1 MADGKLVFP
10 VRFDLEAAVKEA
22 SGDADRVLKRL
33 GTMINSRP
41 LKLGI
46 EIEQPKGGWD
56 KKLGDYGK
64 GSIIATRKEMAKLV
78 EQWNKLSEAQRIT
91 DQKSGTFTADAMK
104 IINRYSQL
112 VTASESY
119 ARSLEQIAAAAK
131 KAADAEMRSNQKAQ
145 AELEKRKAKSQQ
157 TIAMLK
163 AEETSLSAVAAK
175 MKFYQ
180 QIADKS
186 DFGTKSF
193 LYASLQVERLGAQY
207 QRLQNI
213 MTSATGNKGKDIFNT
228 EQLKQTLR
236 GSESTIEQVKAKLK
250 AVEQILA
257 KTPQDSFGFRRASEE
272 GERLLWLLKDME
284 ANTPKA
290 QIKAQEQ
297 LQREWLAAKDQRERE
312 RERETQQA
320 IANAN
325 RENQARQAAFNT
337 QRQAGLE
344 RQRILQAEENSIS
357 AVTAKLQIQQQ
368 RLNEAKVGS
377 AKYSRLTEEVDRL
390 TRKLNLM
397 QEALTAAGKRVEAL
411 RAMREILA
419 ASEKTISGIT
429 GKLQVYQER
438 LKGLETGSQK
448 FNKTA
453 AEVRRLSEE
462 LQRANQYLSDFQ
474 SKAFRGLSTNFT
486 AKQTEAVQNLRKQI
500 DDIDKKFN
508 MLYQNGRATK
518 ADGTYTDRVNQMIKE
533 RMRLQEEIN
542 KMMKTAAD
550 AQLEREKEINRVIE
564 QRKAK
569 EKELKAA
576 RQQELAALAKKR
588 EANDRIRKILA
599 AEENTIKSITAKL
612 QVQHNRL
619 NSTNLDSNKFTRIAK
634 EVERLTKKL
643 DEARKKMAE
652 LTGQST
658 SGTGTQARNARK
670 VSEEY
675 SKQLTYLDRLV
686 RRMAVYGSVG
696 MIGNFLRNVREV
708 TAQFELQR
716 VSLGAILQDQTK
728 ANQLFSEI
736 KSFALKSP
744 VSILDLTKYTKQLAA
759 YKIGYDELFETTKKL
774 TDVSVGLGVSM
785 DRVVLAYGQVRA
797 TGHLRAS
804 EIRQFTE
811 MGVPIV
817 EELATKLSKMNG
829 ELVTAADV
837 MDMVSKRAIGFDM
850 VREVFD
856 DMTSAGGIFYN
867 MQEKQGNTLY
877 GLWAKLGDAASVMYD
892 EIGRTGAV
900 NSTMKTLIQAATDL
914 MKNWRLVSGEIF
926 VAVSGFLAYKAVQ
939 NLTTVSTI
947 ATSKATRDYVRAQVR
962 LNAAQKSGSAM
973 AIGSAKASMRAAAAN
988 RAAALSTNAWTA
1000 AKYRLIGATN
1010 SLKAALMGNWIT
1022 LAITAFAAIAVAI
1035 YSAYEKAN
1043 RLRSELAKIREE
1055 TTVLQ
1060 NQSTRNFERLV
1071 KQATESADGSKKQKE
1086 ALDELNRTYKD
1097 MLPEEA
1103 LKIENLRK
1111 MKGNYDELTQAV
1123 REYIAAQQEEKAIN
1137 TINEQ
1142 EGAVQTDMQKRL
1154 RGVFEKQDLSSD
1166 EIQRFFRAFEQTAL
1180 DKTKTVR
1187 EQFEKAL
1194 EMAGIEGGEK
1204 LWKAVSQKKKAW
1216 FTVGPGIFG
1225 SEDSNVKAVSAIGE
1239 LSRSLAEQQEQI
1251 ESVRKSYAE
1260 MTQTF
1265 GKYTGDM
1272 RNYNQAVQENL
1283 NSGETVLQNQENVN
1297 MQVRLMVSRI
1307 KDALKDA
1314 GVTWQKEWA
1323 NIIKTVDPEDLNH
1336 ISSLN
1341 MEAII
1346 SAIDPNKYPDI
1357 YNYICQYK
1365 KIYEDLIPSDP
1376 VAKQI
1381 RARFFE
1387 IAKSTG
1393 VSVDTMRRFLW
1404 DGKTA
1409 LDDHIKTLDDQIT
1422 KYEAD
1427 IYRMNAAISKG
1438 GILGNLA
1445 QMMFGGKVE
1454 ELTKTVEALR
1464 ELMKFEQTY
1473 VKEKETKDKGGG
1485 RQSDTRL
1492 QILNEIEQTLT
1503 KINQK
1508 YDELLKKEGQTKALA
1523 DIQKIYG
1530 DTLDYINKLGKQFGL
1545 AFEMPT
1551 AFKTLQ
1557 DYRKAIL
1564 NVIESLKMKGYEKAA
1579 LELQTKIDTG
1589 DVDKLQKQI
1598 ETELKKLSEKISR
1611 TKTAREFYD
1620 KILSQTGDIELA
1632 AQMSMSIYGDDGFE
1646 LQRQLVEQIKSYLQ
1660 NEQVSIEI
1668 PVDVITTG
1676 NQINY
1681 KRLGEFAEQI
1691 KDEIG
1696 EKPYEA
1702 LKKIAE
1708 QGQKD
1713 LAKTYEGYFKD
1724 LEKAKTYADKRVEL
1738 ARTTA
1743 EKIRKINADI
1753 AAGNISEDV
1762 GKKTIRGLIDRE
1774 ANEAVRLEY
1783 EAFKETPLYVQM
1795 FEDLE
1800 HASTATLKTMRERLL
1815 ALSKTWGV
1823 ALNPTQLREMQSRM
1837 NEITEQLRQRNP
1849 FKALKEAYLDYRN
1862 SMKDLTVKGAV
1873 EKSGEAARRVYE
1885 DTRDYGADSKQA
1897 MAAER
1902 ELKVREKILGIARSL
1917 TNENGRQL
1925 KGQKALDKA
1934 QVKANDNLKIARGLL
1949 DLAVEEQQDLIDKIT
1964 NEGKDPAADPEVQAA
1979 NMRVE
1984 AAKEEVEIAQDV
1996 ANIVQDTARTSKTLK
2011 ESFEQAAQTVFQVLN
2026 WSSDIARGIA
2036 DISEALGADEEDVQ
2050 YWNTIA
2056 DSLGNI
2062 TAGIQDIVTAA
2073 MSGDIFGT
2081 VSSVLTAIPKMFVGF
2096 VNLFNAGRIRK
2107 ANKEIKRQQELLEQ
2121 LEYTYLRLQTV
2132 ADKLFGRDYINNYNQ
2147 QLSNLQA
2154 QAAAYQKQAEA
2165 EKSKGKKTDKE
2176 KLKEYENAYRDT
2188 MDEIADM
2195 QTQLVEKFTGTSK
2208 TDAAR
2213 QMAQSW
2219 IEARASLSDTYAAI
2233 AGDYKEMIK
2242 NMLVEGAAARVI
2254 ENALTPMWDKMDA
2267 MLKDNNIDGAIDSLI
2282 GGMDDALNAANNG
2295 MEVLWKALEAR
2306 GYDMKQ
2312 LIGDTDESFT
2322 GIAKNVASATSEEIN
2337 ANTAALNT
2345 QNYYLSHVP
2354 VIGENV
2360 AAIRMILQGGSATVS
2375 SGSGPA
2381 TTIDYTDLLTA
2392 ANQHLASL
2400 PRMERHLSDI
2410 YTLLNKIVVY
2420 EKGKF
2425 VVNSMLRQ

>member
-1 MADGKLVFP
+1 MADGRLVFP

-22 SGDADRVLKRL
+22 NGDADRVLKRL

-131 KAADAEMRSNQKAQ
+131 RSADAEMRSNQKAQ

-157 TIAMLK
+157 TVAMLK

-193 LYASLQVERLGAQY
+193 LYATQQVERLGAQY

-236 GSESTIEQVKAKLK
+236 GAESTIEQVKAKLR

-272 GERLLWLLKDME
+272 GERLLRLLKDME

-312 RERETQQA
+312 REKETQQA

-344 RQRILQAEENSIS
+344 RQRILQAEENSIA

-390 TRKLNLM
+390 TRKLTLM

-438 LKGLETGSQK
+438 LKGLEVGSQK

-453 AEVRRLSEE
+453 AEVRHLSEE

-508 MLYQNGRATK
+508 MLYQNGHATK
-518 ADGTYTDRVNQMIKE
+518 ADGTYTDHVNQMIKE

-612 QVQHNRL
+612 QVQQNRL

-759 YKIGYDELFETTKKL
+759 YKIGYDELFETTKRL

-850 VREVFD
+850 VKEVFD

-900 NSTMKTLIQAATDL
+900 NSTMKGLIQLTTDL
-914 MKNWRLVSGEIF
+914 MKNWRLVSGEVF
-926 VAVSGFLAYKAVQ
+926 VAVSGFLAYKAIQ
-939 NLTTVSTI
+939 NLITKNTI
-947 ATSKATRDYVRAQVR
+947 AASKATRDYARAQIQ

-973 AIGSAKASMRAAAAN
+973 AIGSAQASMRAAAAN
-988 RAAALSTNAWTA
+988 RAAALSTNVWTA
-1000 AKYRLIGATN
+1000 AKYRLVAATN

-1022 LAITAFAAIAVAI
+1022 LAITAVAAIAVAI

-1142 EGAVQTDMQKRL
+1142 EGAAQTAMQKIL
-1154 RGVFEKQDLSSD
+1154 REEFKEQGLSDD
-1166 EIQRFFRAFEQTAL
+1166 EIQRFFRAFEKTAL
-1180 DKTKTVR
+1180 DTSASVRWQFKEAFRIAGLEGSEEMWDEIKKTVDSSKWYN
-1187 EQFEKAL
+1187 FNNL
-1194 EMAGIEGGEK
+1194 FGLGIK
-1204 LWKAVSQKKKAW
+1204 FS
-1216 FTVGPGIFG
+1216 VGPGAFG
-1225 SEDSNVKAVSAIGE
+1225 TFEDNIKARSAIGE

-1251 ESVRKSYAE
+1251 EAVRKSYAD
-1260 MTQTF
+1260 MTQDL
-1265 GKYTGDM
+1265 GVYTGAM
-1272 RNYNQAVQENL
+1272 RDYNQAVQENL
-1283 NSGETVLQNQENVN
+1283 NSDETVLQNQENVN

-1336 ISSLN
+1336 LSSLN

-1357 YNYICQYK
+1357 YNYISQYK

-1438 GILGNLA
+1438 GVLGNLA

-1473 VKEKETKDKGGG
+1473 VKEKEPKNKGDG

-1564 NVIESLKMKGYEKAA
+1564 NVIKTLKMKGFEKAA

-1620 KILSQTGDIELA
+1620 KILSQTGDIDIA
-1632 AQMSMSIYGDDGFE
+1632 TNITMSVYGDTGEGLFE
-1646 LQRQLVEQIKSYLQ
+1646 QTVQQIKNVFKTGNDELDA
-1660 NEQVSIEI
+1660 SIEAQI
-1668 PVDVITTG
+1668 DFSIDTE
-1676 NQINY
+1676 NQRINY
-1681 KRLGEFAEQI
+1681 KYLAEIYEYYQDQI
-1691 KDEIG
+1691 I
-1696 EKPYEA
+1696 EKNRQT
-1702 LKKIAE
+1702 AE
-1708 QGQKD
+1708 NIIKEGQKTAAANIFTWEKELAKAKDFEQQRTDIINRETQRRAEIYKSNLPQEEKDRLAGQSRTKQSED
-1713 LAKTYEGYFKD
+1713 LAKVNFEEFTKSEDYIKIFENLDNTSTAALKRLREEMRKLIETNKDLSPENMKTLVKAMEDIDEQISGRGFGNDMVQGVRDYIAALRDLKTARTELKTAKADYDTQLPQLDADIKTAKAEEIAAQEALNALKAQGLATDEQIVAAELRLNNATTAVTNAEQAKAKAADKVKKAETKVTNQQDKQKKSTNKIFKD
-1724 LEKAKTYADKRVEL
+1724 LQNVASEADALASNLGEVKDLLGISEDSAAGLVFDSAIDGLQMMSKAIGVV
-1738 ARTTA
+1738 TTA
-1743 EKIRKINADI
+1743 QAIFNAVAESNPYIAI
-1753 AAGNISEDV
+1753 AAGV
-1762 GKKTIRGLIDRE
+1762 
-1774 ANEAVRLEY
+1774 
-1783 EAFKETPLYVQM
+1783 
-1795 FEDLE
+1795 
-1800 HASTATLKTMRERLL
+1800 
-1815 ALSKTWGV
+1815 
-1823 ALNPTQLREMQSRM
+1823 
-1837 NEITEQLRQRNP
+1837 
-1849 FKALKEAYLDYRN
+1849 
-1862 SMKDLTVKGAV
+1862 
-1873 EKSGEAARRVYE
+1873 
-1885 DTRDYGADSKQA
+1885 
-1897 MAAER
+1897 
-1902 ELKVREKILGIARSL
+1902 
-1917 TNENGRQL
+1917 
-1925 KGQKALDKA
+1925 
-1934 QVKANDNLKIARGLL
+1934 
-1949 DLAVEEQQDLIDKIT
+1949 LAV
-1964 NEGKDPAADPEVQAA
+1964 GAA
-1979 NMRVE
+1979 
-1984 AAKEEVEIAQDV
+1984 IG
-1996 ANIVQDTARTSKTLK
+1996 S
-2011 ESFEQAAQTVFQVLN
+2011 
-2026 WSSDIARGIA
+2026 W
-2036 DISEALGADEEDVQ
+2036 IS
-2050 YWNTIA
+2050 
-2056 DSLGNI
+2056 GNK
-2062 TAGIQDIVTAA
+2062 V
-2073 MSGDIFGT
+2073 
-2081 VSSVLTAIPKMFVGF
+2081 
-2096 VNLFNAGRIRK
+2096 RK
-2107 ANKEIKRQQELLEQ
+2107 ANKEIKRQQEILEQ
-2121 LEYTYLRLQTV
+2121 LEYTYSRLQTV

-2188 MDEIADM
+2188 MDQIADM
-2195 QTQLVEKFTGTSK
+2195 QTELVEKFTGTSK

-2254 ENALTPMWDKMDA
+2254 ENALTPMWDKMDT
-2267 MLKDNNIDGAIDSLI
+2267 MLKDNNIEGAIDSLI
-2282 GGMDDALNAANNG
+2282 GGMDEALNAANNG

-2312 LIGDTDESFT
+2312 LIGDTDESYT
-2322 GIAKNVASATSEEIN
+2322 GIAKSVANATSEEIN

-2375 SGSGPA
+2375 SGSGPS

-2400 PRMERHLSDI
+2400 PRMERHLSEI
-2410 YTLLNKIVVY
+2410 YALLSRIVVF

-2425 VVNSMLRQ
+2425 VVNSILRS

>member
-64 GSIIATRKEMAKLV
+64 GSITAMRKEMAKLV

-91 DQKSGTFTADAMK
+91 DQKSGAFTADAMK

-131 KAADAEMRSNQKAQ
+131 KSADAEIRANQKAQ
-145 AELEKRKAKSQQ
+145 AELEKRVARSQQ
-157 TIAMLK
+157 TVAMLK

-186 DFGTKSF
+186 DFGSKSF
-193 LYASLQVERLGAQY
+193 LYATQQVERLGAQY

-236 GSESTIEQVKAKLK
+236 GAESTIEQVKAKLK

-272 GERLLWLLKDME
+272 GERLLRLLKKME

-290 QIKAQEQ
+290 QMKAQEQ

-312 RERETQQA
+312 REKETQQA

-325 RENQARQAAFNT
+325 RENQARQAAYNA

-344 RQRILQAEENSIS
+344 RQRILNAEENSIA
-357 AVTAKLQIQQQ
+357 AVTAKLQLQRQ
-368 RLNEAKVGS
+368 RLDESKVGS
-377 AKYSRLTEEVDRL
+377 VKYERISEEVDRL

-397 QEALTAAGKRVEAL
+397 REALDAAGKRVEAL
-411 RAMREILA
+411 RALREILA
-419 ASEKTISGIT
+419 ASEKTISGLT

-438 LKGLETGSQK
+438 LKGLEVGSQK

-453 AEVRRLSEE
+453 LEVRRLTDE
-462 LQRANQYLSDFQ
+462 LERANQRMRDFQ
-474 SKAFRGLSTNFT
+474 QTAFKGLGNVI
-486 AKQTEAVQNLRKQI
+486 TEQQVARLTNLRNEI
-500 DDIDKKFN
+500 RDIDAQLHELQQQKANNAGKWAGPMDEQIVN
-508 MLYQNGRATK
+508 NLLKQRMGYTRQINEMLKTG
-518 ADGTYTDRVNQMIKE
+518 AD
-533 RMRLQEEIN
+533 L
-542 KMMKTAAD
+542 
-550 AQLEREKEINRVIE
+550 QLEREKEINREIE
-564 QRKAK
+564 KRKAK
-569 EKELKAA
+569 QKEITDAF
-576 RQQELAALAKKR
+576 AK
-588 EANDRIRKILA
+588 NRKILA
-599 AEENTIKSITAKL
+599 AEENTIKNITAKL
-612 QVQHNRL
+612 QLQKSRL
-619 NSTNLDSNKFTRIAK
+619 ESTNLDSNKFTRIAK

-686 RRMAVYGSVG
+686 RRMAVYGSIG
-696 MIGNFLRNVREV
+696 MIGGFLRNVREV

-736 KSFALKSP
+736 KGFALKSP

-817 EELATKLSKMNG
+817 EELAAKLSKMNG

-850 VREVFD
+850 VKEVFD

-900 NSTMKTLIQAATDL
+900 NATMKGLIQSATDL
-914 MKNWRLVSGEIF
+914 MKNWRLVAGEIA
-926 VAVSGFLAYKAVQ
+926 VATLGFGAYKIIL
-939 NLTTVSTI
+939 NLTRVSIDAST
-947 ATSKATRDYVRAQVR
+947 KATQRLMAAKAQ
-962 LNAAQKSGSAM
+962 LTAAQNKLTAAKRLGNKAAIQSAETSILE
-973 AIGSAKASMRAAAAN
+973 AQWAVKAATANRLAAN
-988 RAAALSTNAWTA
+988 ATNVWTA
-1000 AKYRLIGATN
+1000 AKYRLIAAAHQ
-1010 SLKAALMGNWIT
+1010 LKAAVAGNWVMLLVT
-1022 LAITAFAAIAVAI
+1022 AMVAIGVAIAAAV
-1035 YSAYEKAN
+1035 EKAT
-1043 RLRSELAKIREE
+1043 RLKRALNDIEAE
-1055 TTVLQ
+1055 TINLQ
-1060 NQSTRNFERLV
+1060 NQSVGRFEHLAEAAV
-1071 KQATESADGSKKQKE
+1071 NAADGSKKQRD
-1086 ALDELNRTYKD
+1086 ALAELSRTYGD
-1097 MLPEEA
+1097 ILPQDA
-1103 LKIENLRK
+1103 LKLENLRK
-1111 MKGNYDELTQAV
+1111 MNHSYGELTATL
-1123 REYIAAQQEEKAIN
+1123 REYIATQQMQKGLNEISSEYGDKINAASKKAIDSLVDYLKIEKDVA
-1137 TINEQ
+1137 INI
-1142 EGAVQTDMQKRL
+1142 V
-1154 RGVFEKQDLSSD
+1154 
-1166 EIQRFFRAFEQTAL
+1166 
-1180 DKTKTVR
+1180 
-1187 EQFEKAL
+1187 
-1194 EMAGIEGGEK
+1194 
-1204 LWKAVSQKKKAW
+1204 
-1216 FTVGPGIFG
+1216 
-1225 SEDSNVKAVSAIGE
+1225 GE
-1239 LSRSLAEQQEQI
+1239 LQRE
-1251 ESVRKSYAE
+1251 
-1260 MTQTF
+1260 
-1265 GKYTGDM
+1265 
-1272 RNYNQAVQENL
+1272 VQENL
-1283 NSGETVLQNQENVN
+1283 EKGIFDYRTAGQRLKDIAGKFGVDISDSLAQSLTTTPWRDNWYDHLGLGKATNEFVALTDAIAGQFGELDEWHKRVEASTGAVGEWSKEIENTKKKIDELTLTNTDGSPINENALLGQQIKANETMKV
-1297 MQVRLMVSRI
+1297 VADLIKSDTSIRDAI
-1307 KDALKDA
+1307 KDKETEWQEDWIHLVSSVDPDNLMDITTINFDA
-1314 GVTWQKEWA
+1314 IIKAFNAKYPPLADKIRQIQKEWG
-1323 NIIKTVDPEDLNH
+1323 NIAPTDPT
-1336 ISSLN
+1336 
-1341 MEAII
+1341 AI
-1346 SAIDPNKYPDI
+1346 
-1357 YNYICQYK
+1357 
-1365 KIYEDLIPSDP
+1365 
-1376 VAKQI
+1376 QI
-1381 RARFFE
+1381 RQKLLDVSDSF
-1387 IAKSTG
+1387 G
-1393 VSVDTMRRFLW
+1393 VSIDKMKKYLW
-1404 DGKTA
+1404 DGSGSV
-1409 LDDHIKTLDDQIT
+1409 DDYLKRLKEQ
-1422 KYEAD
+1422 
-1427 IYRMNAAISKG
+1427 
-1438 GILGNLA
+1438 
-1445 QMMFGGKVE
+1445 QE
-1454 ELTKTVEALR
+1454 ELEALLKKKMETLENWSIIDFIFSGKTKDQLQKEIDETKQKLGIIK
-1464 ELMKFEQTY
+1464 ELYPFVEGYTVQ
-1473 VKEKETKDKGGG
+1473 KEKKNGG

-1492 QILNEIEQTLT
+1492 QTLREIEETLT

-1508 YDELLKKEGQTKALA
+1508 YEELLKKEGKAQALA
-1523 DIQKIYG
+1523 DIRKIYG

-1564 NVIESLKMKGYEKAA
+1564 NVIETLKMKGYEKAA

-1598 ETELKKLSEKISR
+1598 EVQLKKLSEKISR

-1660 NEQVSIEI
+1660 NDQISIEI

-1753 AAGNISEDV
+1753 AAGNIPEED
-1762 GKKTIRGLIDRE
+1762 GRKTIRGLIDKE
-1774 ANEAVRLEY
+1774 ANEAAKLEY

-1800 HASTATLKTMRERLL
+1800 HASTTTLKTMRERLL
-1815 ALSKTWGV
+1815 ALSKTWGS
-1823 ALNPTQLREMQSRM
+1823 ALDPAQLKEMQSRM
-1837 NEITEQLRQRNP
+1837 NEITERLRQRNP
-1849 FKALKEAYLDYRN
+1849 FKALKEAYLDYKN

-1873 EKSGEAARRVYE
+1873 EKSGEAATRVYE

-1902 ELKVREKILGIARSL
+1902 ELRVREKILGITRSL
-1917 TNENGRQL
+1917 TDENGRQL

-1934 QVKANDNLKIARGLL
+1934 QIKANDNLKIARGLL
-1949 DLAVEEQQDLIDKIT
+1949 DQAVEEQQEAIDKAVK
-1964 NEGKDPAADPEVQAA
+1964 EGKDPATDPAVKAA

-1984 AAKEEVEIAQDV
+1984 AAKEEVEVAQDV
-1996 ANIVQDTARTSKTLK
+1996 ANIVQETAQTSMTLK
-2011 ESFEQAAQTVFQVLN
+2011 AALEKAAQVVGQMLG
-2026 WSSDIARGIA
+2026 WAGDIARGVA

-2050 YWNTIA
+2050 YWNTVA
-2056 DSLGNI
+2056 DSLSNI
-2062 TAGIQDIVTAA
+2062 SAGIQDIVNSA
-2073 MSGDIFGT
+2073 MSGDIFGM

-2096 VNLFNAGRIRK
+2096 VNLFSAGKIRK

-2121 LEYTYLRLQTV
+2121 LEYTFSRLEKV

-2176 KLKEYENAYRDT
+2176 KLKEYENSYRDT

-2195 QTQLVEKFTGTSK
+2195 QTQLVEKFTGTNRQ
-2208 TDAAR
+2208 DVAR

-2219 IEARASLSDTYAAI
+2219 IDARVSMSDTFAAI
-2233 AGDYKEMIK
+2233 KGDYSEMIK
-2242 NMLVEGAAARVI
+2242 NLLVEGAAARVI
-2254 ENALTPMWDKMDA
+2254 ENALTPMWDKMEKALEKND
-2267 MLKDNNIDGAIDSLI
+2267 IEGAIDSII
-2282 GGMDDALNAANNG
+2282 GEMDNALNAANNG

-2312 LIGDTDESFT
+2312 LIGDT
-2322 GIAKNVASATSEEIN
+2322 A
-2337 ANTAALNT
+2337 
-2345 QNYYLSHVP
+2345 
-2354 VIGENV
+2354 
-2360 AAIRMILQGGSATVS
+2360 R
-2375 SGSGPA
+2375 
-2381 TTIDYTDLLTA
+2381 
-2392 ANQHLASL
+2392 
-2400 PRMERHLSDI
+2400 SD
-2410 YTLLNKIVVY
+2410 N
-2420 EKGKF
+2420 
-2425 VVNSMLRQ
+2425 